1 MVTDVKNSVDINKY
15 KITQHARLRFKERV
29 SENKNPSMKEIREWL
44 NRAFSRGYKIGKE
57 RGRER
62 YRYGQY
68 LIIVEY
74 KTIITISYYAYNE
87 FKYDQKKLEN
97 GDISGFRKVVR
108 GKVNHRK
115 SILIKCNKIDIER
128 IMSNSIEEQKY
139 LEKTIED
146 LRLEASKMKKQIKA
160 LISVANDY
168 GISKSEL
175 ILEGD
180 LIW

>member
-1 MVTDVKNSVDINKY
+1 M
-15 KITQHARLRFKERV
+15 
-29 SENKNPSMKEIREWL
+29 
-44 NRAFSRGYKIGKE
+44 
-57 RGRER
+57 
-62 YRYGQY
+62 
-68 LIIVEY
+68 
-74 KTIITISYYAYNE
+74 
-87 FKYDQKKLEN
+87 
-97 GDISGFRKVVR
+97 VR

-180 LIW
+180 LI